1 MMRKSLFWGLL
12 AICIGALESAA
23 GASWAAMQRSDG
35 DTNVS
40 PSGYRLIARATKRI
54 ERDRMEVRVYQSG
67 QLLEMPRFDEL
78 VIVTPVEGPTAVD
91 TLVRKSVALV
101 RSERRNEEWDV
112 YTNVVRRSRGDDLFL
127 LGNVFIIRKVVVAS
141 RKHPVEVRVDG
152 ALHRLKPGE
161 TLLILG

>member
-1 MMRKSLFWGLL
+1 MSRKYLFWGLL
-12 AICIGALESAA
+12 AICIGALESGA
-23 GASWAAMQRSDG
+23 GRAAMQRSGG
-35 DTNVS
+35 DANDSTS
-40 PSGYRLIARATKRI
+40 AYRLIARATQRI

-78 VIVTPVEGPTAVD
+78 VIVTPVESPTTMD

-101 RSERRNEEWDV
+101 RSERRSEEWDV
-112 YTNVVRRSRGDDLFL
+112 YTNVVWRGRDVEQITLPD
-127 LGNVFIIRKVVVAS
+127 NVFIIRKVVVAS

-161 TLLILG
+161 TLLVLG

>member
-1 MMRKSLFWGLL
+1 MSRKCLFWGLL

-23 GASWAAMQRSDG
+23 GAGWAATQRSGG
-35 DTNVS
+35 DANDS
-40 PSGYRLIARATKRI
+40 MLAYRLIARATQRI

-78 VIVTPVEGPTAVD
+78 VIVTPVEGPTAMD

-101 RSERRNEEWDV
+101 RSERRSEEWDV
-112 YTNVVRRSRGDDLFL
+112 YTNVVWRGPRDELTLPD
-127 LGNVFIIRKVVVAS
+127 NVFIIRKVVVAS

-161 TLLILG
+161 TLLVLG